1 MANAPGNPSG
11 PTTNRTLDAA
21 TRQRLLVLL
30 QEELT
35 HVSVEALGN
44 GMSPDELAA
53 QFDERITRLRAQI
66 SNSLSDSEQTAS

>member
-1 MANAPGNPSG
+1 VANAPGNPTG
-11 PTTNRTLDAA
+11 PTTDRTLDTA

-30 QEELT
+30 QEELAQ
-35 HVSVEALGN
+35 VSGDALGN

-66 SNSLSDSEQTAS
+66 ANSPPAAG